1 MVAMKREDYPPAV
14 GLEDRFPGHPGFQ
27 KLLMSLCRIT
37 TLDKCQIPLRQ
48 KPLGKA
54 HDVDL
59 SAHLLKIDTDLPISC
74 DRNERPA
81 MGMGQ
86 IESDGG
92 II

>member
-1 MVAMKREDYPPAV
+1 MEREGYPLAV
-14 GLEDRFPGHPGFQ
+14 SLEDRFPGHPRFQ
-27 KLLMSLCRIT
+27 KPLMALCRIT
-37 TLDKCQIPLRQ
+37 LFDKCQIPLRQ

-54 HDVDL
+54 HDVDF
-59 SAHLLKIDTDLPISC
+59 SAHLLKIDPDLPIFC

-92 II
+92 VI

>member
-1 MVAMKREDYPPAV
+1 MKRKGYPPAV
-14 GLEDRFPGHPGFQ
+14 SLKDRFPGHPDFQ
-27 KLLMSLCRIT
+27 KPLMPLCRIT
-37 TLDKCQIPLRQ
+37 MFNEYQIPLRQ

-54 HDVDL
+54 DHIDFL
-59 SAHLLKIDTDLPISC
+59 PHLLKINTNLPISC
-74 DRNERPA
+74 DSNEGPA

>member
-1 MVAMKREDYPPAV
+1 MP
-14 GLEDRFPGHPGFQ
+14 
-27 KLLMSLCRIT
+27 LCRIT
-37 TLDKCQIPLRQ
+37 TFDTCQIPLRQ
-48 KPLGKA
+48 EPPGKA
-54 HDVDL
+54 HDIDF
-59 SAHLLKIDTDLPISC
+59 SAHLLKIDPDLPISC